1 MKGLKITRAQA
12 SNAIDVYALLKEWA
26 KENKGKDLVVEVPS
40 EKKLQ
45 YYFFARLIP
54 ELQSPLNLVLL
65 ARRGRGYLGF
75 LHALLVPGRWD
86 GQIDSIFVDK
96 VYVVSNR
103 RKMGIGR
110 RLLDE
115 LKKEAENMGI
125 KRIELLADD
134 ELKAYGA
141 KHGAAQK
148 SNFMRID
155 L

>member
-1 MKGLKITRAQA
+1 MKGLKIIRAEP

-26 KENKGKDLVVEVPS
+26 KENKGKDFLFEIPS

-54 ELQSPLNLVLL
+54 ELQSPLNMFFL
-65 ARRGRGYLGF
+65 ARRGRGFLGM
-75 LHALLVPGRWD
+75 LHAMLVPGRWD
-86 GQIDSIFVDK
+86 GQIDSIFIDK
-96 VYVVSNR
+96 VYVVPGR
-103 RKMGIGR
+103 RKMGVGR

-134 ELKAYGA
+134 ELKAYWA

-148 SNFMRID
+148 SNFMRVD

>member
-86 GQIDSIFVDK
+86 GQIDSIFIDK
-96 VYVVSNR
+96 IFVTANR

-125 KRIELLADD
+125 KRIELLADAGS
-134 ELKAYGA
+134 KAYWE
-141 KHGAAQK
+141 KHKA
-148 SNFMRID
+148 SPTCEVMRLD